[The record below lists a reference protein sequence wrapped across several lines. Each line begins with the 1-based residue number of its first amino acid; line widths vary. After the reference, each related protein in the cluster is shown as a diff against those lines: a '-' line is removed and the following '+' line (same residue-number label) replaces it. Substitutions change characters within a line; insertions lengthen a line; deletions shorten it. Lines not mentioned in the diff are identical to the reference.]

1 MDATEPAYIIYTDGG
16 CAYNPGGP
24 GGCAAVLINTD
35 TGEISEYSAGYKA
48 TTNNRMEIMA
58 VILALK
64 HIDHGPVQL
73 YSDSQYVVNTLCG
86 AYSKSS
92 NMDLWVELEWLRAS
106 IPVFPKWV
114 RGHSGNFYNERCD
127 ELCTAAMQDTEHLLY
142 DNGYYDLKAGC
153 NQQKQQEEGKM
164 IKGSMGINIQVPDCF
179 TEEKIEELDV
189 SSYAEKYH
197 VTPRCAKCI
206 LRFNQEKIPKF
217 ADYKNLQVGGLDH
230 WSYDNLKKHI
240 EQMEHRNEFVE
251 TVSKYIDNDTD
262 KKSCM
267 RWYLRGLP
275 LKHAIR
281 KVLVDAE
288 INKNCKK

>member
-1 MDATEPAYIIYTDGG
+1 MDTIEPAYILYTDGG

-24 GGCAAVLINTD
+24 GGCAAVL
-35 TGEISEYSAGYKA
+35 
-48 TTNNRMEIMA
+48 
-58 VILALK
+58 
-64 HIDHGPVQL
+64 
-73 YSDSQYVVNTLCG
+73 
-86 AYSKSS
+86 
-92 NMDLWVELEWLRAS
+92 
-106 IPVFPKWV
+106 
-114 RGHSGNFYNERCD
+114 
-127 ELCTAAMQDTEHLLY
+127 
-142 DNGYYDLKAGC
+142 
-153 NQQKQQEEGKM
+153 
-164 IKGSMGINIQVPDCF
+164 
-179 TEEKIEELDV
+179 LDV
-189 SSYAEKYH
+189 SSYTEKYH

-217 ADYKNLQVGGLDH
+217 ADYKNLQVGGLDY

-262 KKSCM
+262 KKSCV